1 MLYYIIALGT
11 VGGALLLLLPPRYK
25 AVTALIVM
33 TSCFD
38 VVPRLIAGFDTWDFG
53 AVLLLLTAV
62 DLVLFRRRPRVGSGG
77 PAAFVTAFAVFYIW
91 MLICFACSLLVY
103 GYPFLATL
111 KTARQMLIGFLSI
124 FVFGR
129 LFASDPESLKFMLR
143 WLYWLTFA
151 LLPLAI
157 AQNVLHVHILAGT
170 YRGYSDATRYLPSF
184 LSFCLLFLW
193 QILARQLAGTSIKVH
208 EMLYVLLLLA
218 VVVMSYTRGIYAS
231 VILGAAFVS
240 WSLLSANKL
249 QASSVLTTGLVASVG
264 LAVVLFAGGLD
275 RAISRFSSGVDIVT
289 AHQAVPSKGLDD
301 TFTGRLGIVGERAAL
316 VAQYNPFMGF
326 GFIHDDL
333 VPREIMRGLKYGSVI
348 YTEEYVKRYA
358 AGYPYAIA
366 LHSADAGWADMI
378 LNTGFVGLALFAAAI
393 VLFVSGQ
400 LRARPPAG
408 EAFYWSLAF
417 FTQTMLF
424 VVLMIESNPFVTNVQ
439 MAGFMI
445 AGYVAVKRGF
455 PARSAQP
462 VAAVVAA

>member
-1 MLYYIIALGT
+1 MLYYIVALGA
-11 VGGALLLLLPPRYK
+11 VGGVLLLLLPPRYK
-25 AVTALIVM
+25 ALIALIVM

-38 VVPRLIAGFDTWDFG
+38 LVPRIIAGIDTWDVG

-62 DLVLFRRRPRVGSGG
+62 DLVLFRARARVGSGG
-77 PAAFVTAFAVFYIW
+77 SQAFVTAFAVFYIW

-111 KTARQMLIGFLSI
+111 KTARQMLIGFLTL

-129 LFASDPESLKFMLR
+129 LFASDPDSLKLMLR

-157 AQNVLHVHILAGT
+157 AQNVLHIHILAGT
-170 YRGYSDATRYLPSF
+170 YRGYSDVTRYLPSF

-193 QILARQLAGTSIKVH
+193 QILARQLAGSPIKVH

-218 VVVMSYTRGIYAS
+218 VVVLSYTRGIYAS

-249 QASSVLTTGLVASVG
+249 QASSVLTTGLVAAVG
-264 LAVVLFAGGLD
+264 LAVALFGGGLD
-275 RAISRFSSGVDIVT
+275 RAIARFSSAVDIVT
-289 AHQAVPSKGLDD
+289 THQAASSKGVDD
-301 TFTGRLGIVGERAAL
+301 TFTGRLGIVAERAAL
-316 VAQYNPFMGF
+316 VAQYNPLMGF
-326 GFIHDDL
+326 GFLHDDL
-333 VPREIMRGLKYGSVI
+333 VPRDIMRGLKYGSVI
-348 YTEEYVKRYA
+348 YTEDYVKRYA
-358 AGYPYAIA
+358 AGYPYTIA

-378 LNTGFVGLALFAAAI
+378 LDTGFVGLALFAAAI
-393 VLFVSGQ
+393 LLFIVGQ
-400 LRARPPAG
+400 LRARPPPG
-408 EAFYWSLAF
+408 DAFYWGLAF

-445 AGYVAVKRGF
+445 AGYVAIRRNSQ
-455 PARSAQP
+455 ARSVQP